1 MKTRILM
8 ADTGTEKKIN
18 AIKYSMLSILSV
30 FIVESSLGLVVGS
43 LAILS
48 DGFHALF
55 DFTSMLILFI
65 SIRTSSKPPDE
76 NHMYGHEKFEYVGG
90 LIGGVML
97 IILAVAIALEAI
109 SKMIVGKLYVN
120 IDLSLVGYAALA
132 YTFLI
137 DLARMFILGP
147 KFCEGALV
155 IKTAFYHAFSDLCST
170 LIALFGFWFS
180 SHGVYY
186 GDSVASLAL
195 SAALIY
201 LSVKLVWNN
210 VMELSDIA
218 PKWAV
223 VKIEE
228 QIKEASGGLFTYENL
243 RVRKVG
249 NKFFVRATLKVPDY
263 MGLEEA
269 HNVTTKIEEGI
280 SRILKDVDISFHIEP
295 SGVEGLTT
303 REFIRR
309 VASSVKEV
317 IDVHDVNIACRDGK
331 TYVSL
336 HIRIDPKK
344 PLNKAHEVAERVE
357 KAICT
362 SMKGV
367 ENIFVHI
374 EPSTI
379 EPDRGSM
386 ISDED
391 IDRIVQSIIEERY
404 GDKVEIK
411 RVVTYLAEGR
421 RQVNIECT
429 FDESASVE
437 EAHKLA
443 LEIENEIGRRLSET
457 AVTVHMEP
465 SKGRS

>member
-1 MKTRILM
+1 M
-8 ADTGTEKKIN
+8 ADISVERKIN
-18 AIKYSMLSILSV
+18 AIKYSMLAILSV
-30 FIVESSLGLVVGS
+30 FIVESSLGLIVGS

-65 SIRTSSKPPDE
+65 SIHTSSRPPDE

-97 IILAVAIALEAI
+97 IILAAAIALEAT
-109 SKMIVGKLYVN
+109 SKIIVEKNYVN
-120 IDLSLVGYAALA
+120 MDLSLIGYAALA
-132 YTFLI
+132 YTFLV
-137 DLARMFILGP
+137 DLARIFILGP
-147 KFCEGALV
+147 KLHGGAPV

-170 LIALFGFWFS
+170 LIALLGFWFS

-186 GDSVASLAL
+186 GDSIASLAL
-195 SAALIY
+195 STALIY

-210 VMELSDIA
+210 IMELSDVA

-223 VKIEE
+223 VKIKE
-228 QIKEASGGLFTYENL
+228 QIKEASSGLFAYENL

-269 HNVTTKIEEGI
+269 HKVTTRIEEGI
-280 SRILKDVDISFHIEP
+280 SRVLKDVDISFHIEP
-295 SGVEGLTT
+295 SGVEGLST

-309 VASSVKEV
+309 IASNIEEV

-331 TYVSL
+331 THISL
-336 HIRIDPKK
+336 HIRVDPKK

-357 KAICT
+357 KAIYT
-362 SMKGV
+362 SMKSV

-379 EPDRGSM
+379 EPDRGSV

-391 IDRIVQSIIEERY
+391 IDKIVQSIIEERY
-404 GDKVEIK
+404 GDKIKIK
-411 RVVTYLAEGR
+411 RVVTYLAEGK
-421 RQVNIECT
+421 RQVNIECI
-429 FDESASVE
+429 FDESAPVE

-443 LEIENEIGRRLSET
+443 LEIENEVGKRLSET

-465 SKGRS
+465 GKGRS